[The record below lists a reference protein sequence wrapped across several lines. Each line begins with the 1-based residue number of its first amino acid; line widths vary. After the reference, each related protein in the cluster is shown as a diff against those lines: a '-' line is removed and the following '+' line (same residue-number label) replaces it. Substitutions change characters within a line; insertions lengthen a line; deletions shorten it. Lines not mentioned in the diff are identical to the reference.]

1 MNCIRNSASAILAL
15 LCLQLIGCDYGKVLC
30 PPPASQEAWT
40 KVVKQWTRSNRIYD
54 RFKTELMAWATYRSE
69 KFRRGYVVRYA
80 AAYGLT
86 PAEQAKM
93 LADQLAA
100 HRRDIVF
107 LFAAFTPDR
116 VNNDFN
122 RKKSMWRL
130 WLEDEFGRRLEPYEV
145 RRIRKVS
152 DKLYRFYPHLTPY
165 MNVYVVRFR
174 RKDPRTKRPFLR
186 AGAKQM
192 SFWISGL
199 PGRLRLPFGP

>member
-1 MNCIRNSASAILAL
+1 MKYFRPVVVAVAM
-15 LCLQLIGCDYGKVLC
+15 CLIGLGCDYGKVLC
-30 PPPASQEAWT
+30 PPPASQEAWAE
-40 KVVKQWTRSNRIYD
+40 VVKQWTRQNRIYNQ
-54 RFKTELMAWATYRSE
+54 FKTELMVWATYRSE

-100 HRRDIVF
+100 HRREIVF

-116 VNNDFN
+116 QNNDFEL
-122 RKKSMWRL
+122 KKSMWRL
-130 WLEDEFGRRLEPYEV
+130 WLEDGAGRRLDPYEV

-174 RKDPRTKRPFLR
+174 RIDPRTKRPFLR
-186 AGAKQM
+186 AGAKVIY
-192 SFWISGL
+192 FWISGL
-199 PGRLRLPFGP
+199 PGQLRLPFGR